1 MKAQKLLN
9 ELVIPESIANWNGEE
24 SMFYL
29 GSDKVRSMLLETLK
43 EMREFFKEN
52 VNFYGTLH
60 YSDKNPREYLK
71 DSVKSTQN
79 AQKELEI

>member
-1 MKAQKLLN
+1 
-9 ELVIPESIANWNGEE
+9 
-24 SMFYL
+24 MFYL

-52 VNFYGTLH
+52 VNFYGTLD

-71 DSVKSTQN
+71 RFP
-79 AQKELEI
+79 